1 MAESKSHLAKC
12 HSFRYVFFCVRALL
26 FPRHRGCWV
35 GRFWL
40 GNVFVVLCGTKG
52 LGRAAA
58 ADLLLVHLEGVAVL
72 HVELEEESVTVIMR

>member
-1 MAESKSHLAKC
+1 M
-12 HSFRYVFFCVRALL
+12 
-26 FPRHRGCWV
+26 
-35 GRFWL
+35 
-40 GNVFVVLCGTKG
+40 VLCGTKG